1 MLKVAMLSKWHVHA
15 PEYARRLSEM
25 DDVQLTCVWDE
36 IPERGQAWA
45 KELGTAFEPD
55 LDKLLA
61 RDDVD
66 AVCIDTPTNM
76 HKDIMI
82 KAAKAGKHIY
92 TEKVMCLNVKD
103 CDEVIKAVEENHVV
117 FTISLP
123 QCAWPKFL
131 FVKQAIESGVIG
143 DVTVLRCRNCHDGA
157 LAGWLPDYWYDPE
170 TTGGGAMMDLGAH
183 GMYLAHWLLGNPVRI
198 QSMFNNLM
206 PVPVD
211 DNAVC
216 TIEFEN
222 KAIAIA
228 ETSLVSPMCPTRLEL
243 YGTKGVAMYENDEVK
258 FQNEFTSKYVEGGW
272 VTPKLPKELP
282 HPIRQFI
289 DRSPCADPADGNGL
303 HLR

>member
-123 QCAWPKFL
+123 QRAWPKFL
-131 FVKQAIESGVIG
+131 FIKQAIESGVIG

-183 GMYLAHWLLGNPVRI
+183 PMYLSAWMLGA
-198 QSMFNNLM
+198 S
-206 PVPVD
+206 
-211 DNAVC
+211 
-216 TIEFEN
+216 
-222 KAIAIA
+222 
-228 ETSLVSPMCPTRLEL
+228 SPCSPTRP
-243 YGTKGVAMYENDEVK
+243 AMP
-258 FQNEFTSKYVEGGW
+258 W
-272 VTPKLPKELP
+272 RITPSPPSNLRAARSLCPKP
-282 HPIRQFI
+282 
-289 DRSPCADPADGNGL
+289 RSFPPCARRSSKFTAPRA
-303 HLR
+303 